1 MTKPIPSHHFR
12 WLSFDQLSP
21 DELYEILRARQE
33 VFAVEQE
40 SIYQDADGKDQHAK
54 HLVCWKTES
63 TTPTL
68 LAYLRVVAP
77 GKKYAEPSIGRV
89 LTRESARGTGIG
101 KELMRLGVEHTLREH
116 PQANIRISA
125 QLYLKRF
132 YEELGF
138 AQVSDVYDEDG
149 IPHIEMLRQP
159 EH

>member
-1 MTKPIPSHHFR
+1 MTKPIPPHHFR
-12 WLSFDQLSP
+12 WLSFEQLTA
-21 DELYEILRARQE
+21 DELYEILRVRQQ

-40 SIYQDADGKDQHAK
+40 SIYLDVDGKDQHAK
-54 HLVCWKTES
+54 HLVCWDTES

-116 PQANIRISA
+116 PQAAIRISA

-132 YEELGF
+132 YEEFGF
-138 AQVSDVYDEDG
+138 TQVSDVYDEDG

-159 EH
+159 EP